1 MALPEEKFNKLVAM
15 DSEFYNLERRE
26 SAHKTTFKESANVN
40 GYKKI
45 DKQSD
50 IEKEVSSLSPDDGK

>member
-1 MALPEEKFNKLVAM
+1 M